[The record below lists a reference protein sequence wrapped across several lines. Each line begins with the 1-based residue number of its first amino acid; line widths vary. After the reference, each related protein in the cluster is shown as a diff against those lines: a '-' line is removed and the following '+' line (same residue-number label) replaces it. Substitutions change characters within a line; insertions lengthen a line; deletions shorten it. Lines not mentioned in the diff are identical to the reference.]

1 MISYGVCLS
10 HSKYR
15 GILTPFLSAKMQA
28 LENRVMAQADHDDD
42 DVDIIFV
49 VQLLS
54 RAPLCV
60 TPWTVAWQAPLSME
74 FSRQEY

>member
-49 VQLLS
+49 V
-54 RAPLCV
+54 
-60 TPWTVAWQAPLSME
+60 
-74 FSRQEY
+74 